1 MVGPG
6 GRTVSSNL
14 SKDDLAAMDPALAGL
29 LEAAKQAEAAS
40 AKAAANFQLMLEE
53 NLAKKR
59 RAERGAVPGRDDAER
74 IRREADE
81 AARQAAEEAMR
92 RELG

>member
-6 GRTVSSNL
+6 GRTISSTV
-14 SKDDLAAMDPALAGL
+14 SKDELEAMDPTLAGL

-40 AKAAANFQLMLEE
+40 AKAAANFQLLFEE
-53 NLAKKR
+53 SLAKKR
-59 RAERGAVPGRDDAER
+59 KAEGGAVPGRDDAER
-74 IRREADE
+74 IRKEADE
-81 AARQAAEEAMR
+81 AAKQAAEDAMR